1 MVGTPT
7 VGVLALQGAFS
18 LHLAVLEQLGASAVL
33 VRTPEQ
39 FGEVDALILPG
50 GESTTMSMLL
60 ESQGLFAPIKAALE
74 DGMPAFG
81 TCAGLILLAS
91 EILDGRSD
99 QRCFGALNMS
109 VRRNAYGTQIESFE
123 TDLLITGLDSP
134 FHAVFIR
141 APGVETYSTE
151 IAVLSMHEGEPVL
164 CRQGAVMA
172 SSFHPEL
179 TPDHR
184 LHKLFLDTL

>member
-1 MVGTPT
+1 M
-7 VGVLALQGAFS
+7 ALQGAFS
-18 LHLAVLEQLGASAVL
+18 LHLQVLEQLGVVGVE
-33 VRTPEQ
+33 VRTPAQ
-39 FGEVDALILPG
+39 FSQVDALIIPG
-50 GESTTMSMLL
+50 GESSTMSMLL
-60 ESQGLFAPIKAALE
+60 EFQGLFEPINSALA

-81 TCAGLILLAS
+81 TCAGMILLAA

-99 QRCFGALNMS
+99 QRCFAMLDMS

-123 TDLLITGLDSP
+123 TDLEVVGLESA

-141 APGVETYSTE
+141 APAIESFSDRVEVLATYG
-151 IAVLSMHEGEPVL
+151 GEPVL

-179 TPDHR
+179 TPDLR
-184 LHKLFLDTL
+184 LHRLFLDAL